1 MKRWM
6 IALVV
11 LLLVAIGGWAVGSPY
26 YTLWQMKRAAEA
38 RDIDA
43 LAGHVDF
50 DRVRDSVKTQLSDR
64 MRGSGEAGGVI
75 GALVRAGIADTVVD
89 AAVSPEGMRFIFA
102 AAPLA
107 QSARP
112 GTIRMKANEMRF
124 RRVAFDRFELTRSDG
139 AALRFRLH
147 GMGWKLEAIQL
158 PPDAL

>member
-1 MKRWM
+1 MLNLACDHLKRR
-6 IALVV
+6 
-11 LLLVAIGGWAVGSPY
+11 G
-26 YTLWQMKRAAEA
+26 KRARLHSAEEL
-38 RDIDA
+38 DD
-43 LAGHVDF
+43 L
-50 DRVRDSVKTQLSDR
+50 
-64 MRGSGEAGGVI
+64 
-75 GALVRAGIADTVVD
+75 VD